1 MAKKPWRSA
10 PHLLED
16 HYTFEDAILNGLILI
31 TFLKHADRVKIACL
45 AQLVNVIAPII
56 TETDG
61 PAWRQTIFYPFLHA
75 SRYGRGVSLTPVIST
90 GTHDTSHHSHVTDI
104 ESAAVCNEEKEEV
117 TIFAVNRHTKADL
130 VFEADLRGFD
140 GYRVKEYLVLES
152 DDWKAVNA
160 VDRCPVSPKTRT
172 DFTMEQGIFQTVM
185 KKCSWNVIVFS
196 KI

>member
-1 MAKKPWRSA
+1 M
-10 PHLLED
+10 
-16 HYTFEDAILNGLILI
+16 
-31 TFLKHADRVKIACL
+31 
-45 AQLVNVIAPII
+45 
-56 TETDG
+56 
-61 PAWRQTIFYPFLHA
+61 
-75 SRYGRGVSLTPVIST
+75 
-90 GTHDTSHHSHVTDI
+90 
-104 ESAAVCNEEKEEV
+104 
-117 TIFAVNRHTKADL
+117 
-130 VFEADLRGFD
+130 FEADLRGFD